1 MKEITLGKTGIKTP
15 QNAFGALPIQRVTM
29 DEAVKILQRA
39 YEGGMTFFD
48 TARAYSDSEEKLG
61 QAFEGMRDKIFIA
74 SKTLAKTPDEFW
86 KQLDTSLTNL
96 KTDYLDIYQ
105 FHCVPQC
112 YKPDDGTGMYE
123 CMLKAKEQGIIK
135 HIGITAHN
143 IETAF
148 QCVQSGLYETM
159 QFPFSYLCSERE
171 IELVNLCKEKNVG
184 FIAMKGLAGGLIHNS
199 KAAMAYILKYDNVLP
214 IWGIQKMSELEEWLK
229 FMDEEPVLND
239 EISEYI
245 EKERKELVG
254 DFCRGCGYCMPCPK
268 GIKINNC
275 ARMSLMLR
283 RAPSKEWL
291 TEDMQKEMM
300 KIEDCINCGQCKG
313 KCPYKLD
320 TPALLRKN
328 LEDYKKVLAG
338 EVKVQ

>member
-74 SKTLAKTPDEFW
+74 SKTMAKTPDEFW

-105 FHCVPQC
+105 LHCVPQC

-159 QFPFSYLCSERE
+159 QFPFSYLCSPRE

-199 KAAMAYILKYDNVLP
+199 KAAMAYISKYDNVLP

-268 GIKINNC
+268 GIQINNC

-283 RAPSKEWL
+283 RAPSKAWL

-300 KIEDCINCGQCKG
+300 KIEDCINCGQCKS

>member
-1 MKEITLGKTGIKTP
+1 MVTVTLGKTGITVNK
-15 QNAFGALPIQRVTM
+15 NGFGALPVQRITTE
-29 DEAVKILQRA
+29 DAVYILQKA
-39 YEGGMTFFD
+39 LYNGMTFFD

-74 SKTLAKTPDEFW
+74 SKTMAKTPDEFW
-86 KQLDTSLTNL
+86 KQLDISLTNL

-105 FHCVPQC
+105 LHCVPQC

-184 FIAMKGLAGGLIHNS
+184 FIAMKGLAGGLIHNF
-199 KAAMAYILKYDNVLP
+199 KVAMVYI
-214 IWGIQKMSELEEWLK
+214 
-229 FMDEEPVLND
+229 
-239 EISEYI
+239 
-245 EKERKELVG
+245 
-254 DFCRGCGYCMPCPK
+254 
-268 GIKINNC
+268 
-275 ARMSLMLR
+275 
-283 RAPSKEWL
+283 
-291 TEDMQKEMM
+291 
-300 KIEDCINCGQCKG
+300 
-313 KCPYKLD
+313 
-320 TPALLRKN
+320 
-328 LEDYKKVLAG
+328 
-338 EVKVQ
+338 